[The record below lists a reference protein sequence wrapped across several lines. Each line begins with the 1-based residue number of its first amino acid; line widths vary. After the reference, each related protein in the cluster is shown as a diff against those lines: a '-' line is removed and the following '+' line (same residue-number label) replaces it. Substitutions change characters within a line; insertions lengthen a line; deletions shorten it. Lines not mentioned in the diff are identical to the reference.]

1 MTHYLPPDANGND
14 IDRPT
19 EGLTT
24 PAQTASLARLPN
36 QQPIPGYRLI
46 QLIGKGGYGEVW
58 KCEAPG
64 GLLKAIKFVYGDLSG
79 MGDKAATAEQEL
91 QSLQRVKIIRHPFLL
106 SVERVEIIQD
116 QLVVVTELADKNLL
130 EVRNEYQ
137 KNGLIGVPRSELLGY
152 LREAAEALDWM
163 NLQFGLQHLDIKPQ
177 NLFLVS
183 NHIKVAD
190 FGLVA
195 SLWETTSDNAIL
207 AGTTPAYCPPEVYR
221 GSISPFSDQYS
232 LAVVYQEQLT
242 GHRPFQG
249 KTARQLA
256 ILHDKA
262 EPDLSSL
269 PIGDR
274 PIVARA
280 LSKDAR
286 QRYSTCMAF
295 VEALRHAQTPRFVA
309 VPHPVAVSP
318 GLFQRHTSQSGR
330 LDSWSPSPAAVPSFA
345 PSVLKANDHAEG
357 GSSAA
362 EAGWN
367 EDAAPAVGEYHAGL
381 KFVACLDHNPLSEV
395 WKVQAPDGNQKAA
408 KFIHG
413 FARSSAHAEM
423 EAVAQLT
430 QVIHPGLVPF
440 DVAYHRP
447 GRLIVVSDLGGQTLL
462 DRLQE
467 CRSQGLPA
475 LPRWELLAYFK
486 AAAETLDYLQHQ
498 HGLQHLGL
506 NPNNL
511 LCVEDRL
518 LVADAGL
525 MQLLWL
531 PAGHSPFQ
539 LNALYSAPELFD
551 RSVNPTCDSY
561 SLAMIALEMLTGQHP
576 HLGLT
581 LRHLAQI
588 RSEGP
593 PDLGM
598 IPESDQLVL
607 ARALDPDPRRR
618 FQSCTEL
625 IAALK
630 ETAGGES
637 PLVRGLPP
645 VISSAWS
652 FLPAG
657 LSGPVPPPVQI
668 ITKLVASATP
678 FDEDSALQTSL
689 HNGEALHCQ
698 FSVDLRPEE
707 TREKLEGFCKQ
718 WQAQVVC
725 LDPEF
730 FLCRVWL
737 PRGFLQRYLARPMGL
752 EIHVHL
758 QRPAGVISQRVDVN
772 VQVKPQGG
780 KPARAEELLREIG
793 PVLVRSLRNFLV
805 TRAEQRARQRHMV
818 YRPLRVYPVLHNFQ
832 LGQPLQCKAKDVS
845 LTGLGFLSPQ
855 EPMTQQVYIDARND
869 DSEGIMA
876 ILAQIVR
883 ICPREAGWFEVGAFF
898 SIDQSFSVEPPASAL
913 A

>member
-1 MTHYLPPDANGND
+1 MMDYLPPAAHGND
-14 IDRPT
+14 VDRLP
-19 EGLTT
+19 EALTT
-24 PAQTASLARLPN
+24 PAQIASLARLPN

-46 QLIGKGGYGEVW
+46 ELLGKGGYGEVW

-79 MGDKAATAEQEL
+79 MGGDKAAIAEQEL

-116 QLVVVTELADKNLL
+116 QLVIVTELADKNLL
-130 EVRNEYQ
+130 EVRHGHQ
-137 KNGLIGVPRSELLGY
+137 KNGLPGVPRPELLGY

-195 SLWETTSDNAIL
+195 SIWETNSDNVIL

-232 LAVVYQEQLT
+232 LAIVYQEQLT
-242 GHRPFQG
+242 GFRPFQG

-256 ILHDKA
+256 MQHDNA

-269 PIGDR
+269 PVGDR

-295 VEALRHAQTPRFVA
+295 IEALRHAETPRFVA
-309 VPHPVAVSP
+309 VP
-318 GLFQRHTSQSGR
+318 QSGLHMPGSFR
-330 LDSWSPSPAAVPSFA
+330 KHARQAGQPDSWSPSPVAIPSFA
-345 PSVLKANDHAEG
+345 PSVLNQDSQGEG
-357 GSSAA
+357 EGSAA
-362 EAGWN
+362 EAGKN

-395 WKVQAPDGNQKAA
+395 WKVQTADGNQKAA

-413 FARSSAHAEM
+413 FARSSGHAESD
-423 EAVAQLT
+423 AVARLT
-430 QVIHPGLVPF
+430 QINHPGLMPF

-447 GRLIVVSDLGGQTLL
+447 GRLIVVTDLGGQTLL

-475 LPRWELLAYFK
+475 LPRWELLAYLK
-486 AAAETLDYLQHQ
+486 AAAETLDYLRSE

-511 LCVEDRL
+511 LCVEDRF
-518 LVADAGL
+518 LVTDAGL
-525 MQLLWL
+525 MQLLWM

-539 LNALYSAPELFD
+539 LNALYSAPELFE

-561 SLAMIALEMLTGQHP
+561 SLAMIYLEMLTGQHP

-593 PDLGM
+593 PNLSM
-598 IPESDQLVL
+598 IPEADQIVL
-607 ARALDPDPRRR
+607 TRALDPDPRQR
-618 FQSCTEL
+618 FPSCTEL
-625 IAALK
+625 LAALK
-630 ETAGGES
+630 ETAGGER
-637 PLVRGLPP
+637 PLVRGLPS
-645 VISSAWS
+645 VISSDWS

-657 LSGPVPPPVQI
+657 LSGPVPAPEQVL
-668 ITKLVASATP
+668 TKLLSAATP
-678 FDEDSALQTSL
+678 LDNETDLQT
-689 HNGEALHCQ
+689 NPAVGDALHSR
-698 FSVDLRPEE
+698 FSADLKPEE
-707 TREKLEGFCKQ
+707 TRQKLEAFCKQ
-718 WQAQVVC
+718 WHAQIVC
-725 LDPEF
+725 FDLDF
-730 FLCRVWL
+730 FLCQVRL
-737 PRGFLQRYLARPMGL
+737 PRGFLQRYLTRPMGL
-752 EIHVHL
+752 ELHVHFE
-758 QRPAGVISQRVDVN
+758 RPANAVSQRLDIN
-772 VQVKPQGG
+772 IQVKPQGA
-780 KPARAEELLREIG
+780 KPARAEEWLREIG
-793 PVLVRSLRNFLV
+793 PVLVRSLRDFLIS
-805 TRAEQRARQRHMV
+805 RPEQRRRQRRPV

-832 LGQPLQCKAKDVS
+832 LGQPMPCKAKDVS
-845 LTGLGFLSPQ
+845 FTGMGFLSPH
-855 EPMTQQVYIDARND
+855 EPKTQQVYIDTRSD
-869 DSEGIMA
+869 DDEGLLA
-876 ILAQIVR
+876 ILAQVVR
-883 ICPREAGWFEVGAFF
+883 VCPREGGWFEVGAV
-898 SIDQSFSVEPPASAL
+898 FSV
-913 A
+913 